1 MTSSHDHGDV
11 KRIGRGHDLCGLYGL
26 TVWKQRS
33 LGQVRRGRFRQ
44 KTCGAYGGM
53 ERGWMKKQRS
63 IWSDGGL
70 QPRLVSQ

>member
-11 KRIGRGHDLCGLYGL
+11 KRIGHDHDLCGLYDL

-33 LGQVRRGRFRQ
+33 LGQVRRGQFHQR
-44 KTCGAYGGM
+44 TCGVYDGM

-70 QPRLVSQ
+70 